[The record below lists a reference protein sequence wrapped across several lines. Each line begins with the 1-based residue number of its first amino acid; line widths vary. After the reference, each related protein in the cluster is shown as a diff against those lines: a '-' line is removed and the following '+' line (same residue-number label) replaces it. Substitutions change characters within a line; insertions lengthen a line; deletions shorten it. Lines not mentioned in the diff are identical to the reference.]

1 MAFSRR
7 STNRFNAS
15 IWPGFVDAM
24 TGLLLVLMFVIT
36 IFMVIQFVLR
46 EKISGQEDRLEELSS
61 EIASLTSALGLEQS
75 RSSQLASQVGQ
86 LTTDL
91 SQAQDERQAQ
101 AALIA
106 SLTAER
112 DRVTAELVDAQNQI
126 TGFEAQIAGL
136 LADRTD
142 LRDQVTGLETE
153 QARLMSEAEALNLAL
168 ATARSE
174 IDDAAE
180 NARLAAARR
189 EALEAL
195 IADLE
200 AKRDQDTAMIAELE
214 AGGAARQAE
223 VTELEAA
230 RLADAAAMEAL
241 RARLE
246 NADAEITAM
255 TLALEQQRKEAED
268 TLTLLAAAEAAR
280 DDLTAQ
286 QTEQLTEA
294 ERQAALLAVAQQ
306 RLAEEEALSAES
318 QRQVAALN
326 ANVAE
331 LRSQVAHLQGLLD
344 LAEQADTEAQVQ
356 ITNLSGRLN
365 QALARAAAE
374 NARRLELEEAERAR
388 LEAEAKELANYRS
401 EFFGQMR
408 QVLADQD
415 GVRIE
420 GDRFVFASEVL
431 FPTGS
436 ATLSTSG
443 QSEVAKVA
451 SLLRQVAENIPDNI
465 DWIIRVD
472 GHTDNIP
479 LSGLGEFRDN
489 WELSQAR
496 ALSVVRF
503 MSESQGIDPT
513 HLSANGFGEN
523 QPINTEDSD
532 AARAQNRRI
541 ELKLT
546 ER

>member
-142 LRDQVTGLETE
+142 LRDQVAGLETE

-280 DDLTAQ
+280 DDLAAQ

-431 FPTGS
+431 FPTGR
-436 ATLSTSG
+436 ATLSPSG

>member
-1 MAFSRR
+1 MAISRR

-46 EKISGQEDRLEELSS
+46 EKITGQETRLEELSS
-61 EIASLTSALGLEQS
+61 EIASLTNALGLEQS

-91 SQAQDERQAQ
+91 SQAQDDRQAQ

-112 DRVTAELVDAQNQI
+112 DRVTAELVDAQSRI

-142 LRDQVTGLETE
+142 LRDQVAGLETE

-200 AKRDQDTAMIAELE
+200 AKRDQDAATIAELE
-214 AGGAARQAE
+214 TGGAARQAQ
-223 VTELEAA
+223 VSELEAA
-230 RLADAAAMEAL
+230 RLADAAALEAL
-241 RARLE
+241 RARLAD
-246 NADAEITAM
+246 ADAEITAM

-280 DDLTAQ
+280 DDLAAQ

-306 RLAEEEALSAES
+306 RLTEEEALSAES

-331 LRSQVAHLQGLLD
+331 LRSQVANLQGLLD

-388 LEAEAKELANYRS
+388 LEAETKELANYRS

-431 FPTGS
+431 FPPGS
-436 ATLSTSG
+436 ATLSPLG
-443 QSEVAKVA
+443 QAEVAKVA
-451 SLLRQVAENIPDNI
+451 TLLRQVADNIPDSI

-513 HLSANGFGEN
+513 HLSANGFGEY
-523 QPINTEDSD
+523 QPLNTEDSD

>member
-142 LRDQVTGLETE
+142 LRDQVAGLETE

-223 VTELEAA
+223 VSELEAA

-280 DDLTAQ
+280 DDLAAQ

-408 QVLADQD
+408 QILADQD

-436 ATLSTSG
+436 ATLSPSG

>member
-1 MAFSRR
+1 MAISRR

-142 LRDQVTGLETE
+142 LRDQVAGLETE

-280 DDLTAQ
+280 DDLAAQ

-318 QRQVAALN
+318 QRQVAVLN

-436 ATLSTSG
+436 ATLSPSG

>member
-1 MAFSRR
+1 MAISRR

-46 EKISGQEDRLEELSS
+46 EKITGQETRLEELSS
-61 EIASLTSALGLEQS
+61 EIASLTDALGLEQS

-91 SQAQDERQAQ
+91 SQAQDDRQAQ

-112 DRVTAELVDAQNQI
+112 DRVTAELVDAQSRI

-142 LRDQVTGLETE
+142 LRDQVAGLETE

-200 AKRDQDTAMIAELE
+200 AKRDQDAATIAELE
-214 AGGAARQAE
+214 TGGAARQAQ
-223 VTELEAA
+223 VSELEAA
-230 RLADAAAMEAL
+230 RLADAAALEAL
-241 RARLE
+241 RARLAD
-246 NADAEITAM
+246 ADAEITAM
-255 TLALEQQRKEAED
+255 TLALEQQRKEAEE

-280 DDLTAQ
+280 DDLAAQ

-306 RLAEEEALSAES
+306 RLTEEEALSAES

-388 LEAEAKELANYRS
+388 LEAETKELANYRS

-431 FPTGS
+431 FPPGS
-436 ATLSTSG
+436 ATLSPLG
-443 QSEVAKVA
+443 QAEVAKVA
-451 SLLRQVAENIPDNI
+451 TLLRQVADNIPDSI
-465 DWIIRVD
+465 DWIIRID

-513 HLSANGFGEN
+513 HLSANGFGEY
-523 QPINTEDSD
+523 QPLNTEDSD

>member
-1 MAFSRR
+1 MAISRR

-142 LRDQVTGLETE
+142 LRDQVAGLETE

-280 DDLTAQ
+280 DDLAAQ

-436 ATLSTSG
+436 ATLSPSG

-513 HLSANGFGEN
+513 HLSANGFGEY
-523 QPINTEDSD
+523 QPLNTEDSD

>member
-142 LRDQVTGLETE
+142 LRDQVAGLETE

-223 VTELEAA
+223 VSELEAA

-280 DDLTAQ
+280 DDLAAQ

-436 ATLSTSG
+436 ATLSPSG

>member
-1 MAFSRR
+1 MAISRR

-46 EKISGQEDRLEELSS
+46 EKITGQETRLEELSS
-61 EIASLTSALGLEQS
+61 EIASLTDALGLEQS

-86 LTTDL
+86 LTADL

-101 AALIA
+101 AALIV

-112 DRVTAELVDAQNQI
+112 DRVTAELVDAQSRI

-142 LRDQVTGLETE
+142 LRDQVAGLETE

-180 NARLAAARR
+180 SARLAAARR

-200 AKRDQDTAMIAELE
+200 AKRDQDAATIAELE
-214 AGGAARQAE
+214 TGGAARQAQ
-223 VTELEAA
+223 VSELEAA
-230 RLADAAAMEAL
+230 RLADAAALEAL
-241 RARLE
+241 RARLAD
-246 NADAEITAM
+246 ADAEITAM

-280 DDLTAQ
+280 DDLAAQ

-306 RLAEEEALSAES
+306 RLTEEEALSAES

-388 LEAEAKELANYRS
+388 LEAETKELANYRS

-431 FPTGS
+431 FPPGS
-436 ATLSTSG
+436 ATLSPLG
-443 QSEVAKVA
+443 QAEVAKVA
-451 SLLRQVAENIPDNI
+451 MLLRQVSDNIPDSI

-523 QPINTEDSD
+523 QPLNTEDSD

>member
-1 MAFSRR
+1 MAISRR

-142 LRDQVTGLETE
+142 LRDQVAGLETE

-268 TLTLLAAAEAAR
+268 TLTLLASAEAAR
-280 DDLTAQ
+280 DDLAAQ

-436 ATLSTSG
+436 ATLSPSG

-513 HLSANGFGEN
+513 HLSANGFGEF
-523 QPINTEDSD
+523 QPLNTEDSD

>member
-142 LRDQVTGLETE
+142 LRDQVAGLETE

-223 VTELEAA
+223 VSELEAA

-280 DDLTAQ
+280 DDLAAQ

-431 FPTGS
+431 FPTGR
-436 ATLSTSG
+436 ATLSPSG

>member
-1 MAFSRR
+1 MAISRR

-46 EKISGQEDRLEELSS
+46 EKITGQETRLEELSS
-61 EIASLTSALGLEQS
+61 EIASLTDALGLEQS

-91 SQAQDERQAQ
+91 SQAQDDRQAQ

-112 DRVTAELVDAQNQI
+112 DRVTAELVDAQSRI

-142 LRDQVTGLETE
+142 LRDQVAGLETE

-200 AKRDQDTAMIAELE
+200 AKRDQDVATIAELE
-214 AGGAARQAE
+214 TGGAARQAQ
-223 VTELEAA
+223 VSELEAA
-230 RLADAAAMEAL
+230 RLADAAALEAL
-241 RARLE
+241 RARLAD
-246 NADAEITAM
+246 ADAEITAM
-255 TLALEQQRKEAED
+255 TLALEQQRKEAEE

-280 DDLTAQ
+280 DDLAAQ

-306 RLAEEEALSAES
+306 RLTEEEALSAES

-388 LEAEAKELANYRS
+388 LEAETKELANYRS

-431 FPTGS
+431 FPPGS
-436 ATLSTSG
+436 ATLSPLG
-443 QSEVAKVA
+443 QAEVAKVA
-451 SLLRQVAENIPDNI
+451 TLLRQVADNIPDSI

-513 HLSANGFGEN
+513 HLSANGFGEY
-523 QPINTEDSD
+523 QPLNTEDSD

>member
-1 MAFSRR
+1 MAISRR

-46 EKISGQEDRLEELSS
+46 EKISGQEDRLEELST

-75 RSSQLASQVGQ
+75 RSSQLATQVGQ

-112 DRVTAELVDAQNQI
+112 DRVTAQLVDAQSQI
-126 TGFEAQIAGL
+126 TGFEAQVAGL

-142 LRDQVTGLETE
+142 LRDQVAGLETE

-200 AKRDQDTAMIAELE
+200 AKRDQDAAMIAELE
-214 AGGAARQAE
+214 TGGAARQAE

-230 RLADAAAMEAL
+230 RLADAAAIEAL

-280 DDLTAQ
+280 DDLAAQ

-306 RLAEEEALSAES
+306 RLSEEVALSAES

-388 LEAEAKELANYRS
+388 LEAETKELANYRS

-408 QVLADQD
+408 RVLADQD

-436 ATLSTSG
+436 ATLSPSG

-451 SLLRQVAENIPDNI
+451 NLLRQVADNIPDDI

-523 QPINTEDSD
+523 QPLNTEDSD

>member
-1 MAFSRR
+1 
-7 STNRFNAS
+7 
-15 IWPGFVDAM
+15 
-24 TGLLLVLMFVIT
+24 
-36 IFMVIQFVLR
+36 
-46 EKISGQEDRLEELSS
+46 
-61 EIASLTSALGLEQS
+61 
-75 RSSQLASQVGQ
+75 
-86 LTTDL
+86 
-91 SQAQDERQAQ
+91 
-101 AALIA
+101 
-106 SLTAER
+106 
-112 DRVTAELVDAQNQI
+112 
-126 TGFEAQIAGL
+126 
-136 LADRTD
+136 
-142 LRDQVTGLETE
+142 
-153 QARLMSEAEALNLAL
+153 
-168 ATARSE
+168 
-174 IDDAAE
+174 
-180 NARLAAARR
+180 
-189 EALEAL
+189 
-195 IADLE
+195 
-200 AKRDQDTAMIAELE
+200 MIAELE
-214 AGGAARQAE
+214 TGGAARQAE

-280 DDLTAQ
+280 DDLAAQ

-306 RLAEEEALSAES
+306 RLSEEVALSAES

-388 LEAEAKELANYRS
+388 LEAETKELANYRS

-408 QVLADQD
+408 RVLADQD

-436 ATLSTSG
+436 ATLSPSG

-451 SLLRQVAENIPDNI
+451 NLLRQVADNIPDDI

-523 QPINTEDSD
+523 QPLNTEDSD

>member
-1 MAFSRR
+1 MAISRR

-142 LRDQVTGLETE
+142 LRDQVAGLETE

-280 DDLTAQ
+280 DDLAAQ

-436 ATLSTSG
+436 ATLSPSG

>member
-1 MAFSRR
+1 MAISRR

-142 LRDQVTGLETE
+142 LRDQVAGLETE

-223 VTELEAA
+223 VSELEAA

-255 TLALEQQRKEAED
+255 TLALEQQRKDAED

-280 DDLTAQ
+280 DDLAAQ

-408 QVLADQD
+408 QILADQD

-436 ATLSTSG
+436 ATLSPSG

>member
-1 MAFSRR
+1 MAISRR

-46 EKISGQEDRLEELSS
+46 EKITGQETRLEELSS
-61 EIASLTSALGLEQS
+61 EIASLTDALGLEQS

-91 SQAQDERQAQ
+91 SQAQDERKAQ

-112 DRVTAELVDAQNQI
+112 DRVTAELVDAQSQI

-142 LRDQVTGLETE
+142 LRDQVAGLETE

-180 NARLAAARR
+180 SARLAAARR

-200 AKRDQDTAMIAELE
+200 AKRDQDAATIAELE
-214 AGGAARQAE
+214 TGGAARQAQ
-223 VTELEAA
+223 VSELEAA
-230 RLADAAAMEAL
+230 RLTDAAALEAL
-241 RARLE
+241 RARLAD
-246 NADAEITAM
+246 ADAEITAM

-280 DDLTAQ
+280 DDLAAQ

-306 RLAEEEALSAES
+306 RLTEEEALSAES

-388 LEAEAKELANYRS
+388 LEAETKELANYRS

-431 FPTGS
+431 FPPGS
-436 ATLSTSG
+436 ATLSPSG
-443 QSEVAKVA
+443 QAEVAKVA
-451 SLLRQVAENIPDNI
+451 TLLRQVSDNIPDSI

-513 HLSANGFGEN
+513 HLSANGFGEF
-523 QPINTEDSD
+523 QPLNTEDSD

>member
-1 MAFSRR
+1 MAISRR

-46 EKISGQEDRLEELSS
+46 EKITGQETRLEELSS
-61 EIASLTSALGLEQS
+61 EIASLTNALGLEQS

-91 SQAQDERQAQ
+91 SQAQDDRQAQ

-112 DRVTAELVDAQNQI
+112 DRVTAELVDAQSRI

-142 LRDQVTGLETE
+142 LRDQVAGLETE

-200 AKRDQDTAMIAELE
+200 AKRDQDVATIAELE
-214 AGGAARQAE
+214 TGGAARQAQ
-223 VTELEAA
+223 VSELEAA
-230 RLADAAAMEAL
+230 RLADAAALEAL
-241 RARLE
+241 RARLAD
-246 NADAEITAM
+246 ADAEITAM

-280 DDLTAQ
+280 DDLAAQ

-306 RLAEEEALSAES
+306 RLTEEEALSAES

-331 LRSQVAHLQGLLD
+331 LRSQVANLQGLLD

-388 LEAEAKELANYRS
+388 LEAETKELANYRS

-431 FPTGS
+431 FPPGS
-436 ATLSTSG
+436 ATLSPLG
-443 QSEVAKVA
+443 QAEVAKVA
-451 SLLRQVAENIPDNI
+451 TLLRQVADNIPDSI

-513 HLSANGFGEN
+513 HLSANGFGEY
-523 QPINTEDSD
+523 QPLNTEDSD